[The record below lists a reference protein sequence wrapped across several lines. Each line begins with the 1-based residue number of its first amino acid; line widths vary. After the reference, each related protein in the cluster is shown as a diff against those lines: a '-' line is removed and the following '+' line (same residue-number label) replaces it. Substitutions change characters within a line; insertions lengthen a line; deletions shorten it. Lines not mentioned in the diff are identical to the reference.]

1 MNPRIEKLREERNQ
15 ALRRRDALNAKIEKL
30 NRKITELEN
39 TDIIGVVREKGL
51 TVEQLTE
58 MMDIMKK
65 NPAARMPERF
75 SKTEENDEE

>member
-15 ALRRRDALNAKIEKL
+15 ALRRRDALNVKIEKL

-58 MMDIMKK
+58 MMNIMKK
-65 NPAARMPERF
+65 NPAAHMPERF